1 MYLCCG
7 CICIFFEIL
16 YFLYFYWCSYQGSV
30 DSEEEEKEETGGG
43 VQEVG
48 GEGGEDFITIC
59 DTRVMMIMLRMMIV
73 MEMNM
78 FFKKFYCHLKYY
90 VVHIP

>member
-7 CICIFFEIL
+7 CICILFDILYL
-16 YFLYFYWCSYQGSV
+16 YFLYFYLCSYQGSV

-59 DTRVMMIMLRMMIV
+59 DTRVMMIMLSKDDDSDGD
-73 MEMNM
+73 EYD
-78 FFKKFYCHLKYY
+78 F
-90 VVHIP
+90 